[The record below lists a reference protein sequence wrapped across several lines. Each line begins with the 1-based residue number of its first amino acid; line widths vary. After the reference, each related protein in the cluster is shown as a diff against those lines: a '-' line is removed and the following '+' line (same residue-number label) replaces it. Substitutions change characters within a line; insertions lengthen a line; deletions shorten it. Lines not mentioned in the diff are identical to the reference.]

1 MRLFLFAFILALAA
15 SLSHGRNPASIRKDA
30 FAVGI
35 SKSDSVAE
43 YSFISEI
50 TAKMKFPKFRIVT
63 FENASAGQK
72 LLLDGK
78 IDAII
83 SKVDY
88 FPYLDNKFLIS
99 EPYGKAEM
107 AVAALAKNDEI
118 LTLANL
124 DEKKMV
130 FIPRDVSTEQ
140 IQSIWKNSKPNAVQ
154 NLGDALSLL
163 KRRDVD
169 VVIASRQSLDAQKD
183 SSLRIFPN
191 KLLENSIV
199 ALFAPDSKDLQKEFN
214 KALKIETTA
223 LRHTGE
229 LYGRAS
235 LRALQGVEIF
245 VHSAGDSAIKK
256 MEQEIN
262 NKIKQRVE
270 NAKVPITAY
279 GSGKGGALKLLLT
292 GFKKKEGDYFI
303 YASLQLHQRA
313 YLAVSHEYMDCQ
325 TWDRWRMGVF
335 KEKEI
340 YSEIEDMAR
349 EFANDFL
356 SANGF

>member
-1 MRLFLFAFILALAA
+1 MRLFLFTFTLALAF
-15 SLSHGRNPASIRKDA
+15 SLSHGRNLASIRKDA
-30 FAVGI
+30 FVVGV
-35 SKSDSVAE
+35 SKSDSATE
-43 YSFISEI
+43 YNFISEI
-50 TAKMKFPKFRIVT
+50 AAKMKFSKFRIIT

-72 LLLDGK
+72 LLLEGK

-83 SKVDY
+83 SK
-88 FPYLDNKFLIS
+88 
-99 EPYGKAEM
+99 GKAEM

-154 NLGDALSLL
+154 NLGDALNLL
-163 KRRDVD
+163 KRGEVD

-191 KLLENSIV
+191 RLLESNPV
-199 ALFAPDSKDLQKEFN
+199 VLFSKDLQEEFN
-214 KALKIETTA
+214 KS
-223 LRHTGE
+223 E

-256 MEQEIN
+256 MEQEIS
-262 NKIKQRVE
+262 NKIKQRME

-279 GSGKGGALKLLLT
+279 GNGNGGALKLLLT

-325 TWDRWRMGVF
+325 TWDRWKMGVF

>member
-1 MRLFLFAFILALAA
+1 MRLFLFTFCLTLAF
-15 SLSHGRNPASIRKDA
+15 SLSHGRNLASIRKDV
-30 FAVGI
+30 FAVGV
-35 SKSDSVAE
+35 SKGDSATE
-43 YSFISEI
+43 YDFISEI
-50 TAKMKFPKFRIVT
+50 SAKMKISKFRIVT
-63 FENASAGQK
+63 FENANMGQK

-78 IDAII
+78 IDAMI
-83 SKVDY
+83 S
-88 FPYLDNKFLIS
+88 S
-99 EPYGKAEM
+99 GKKEM

-130 FIPRDVSTEQ
+130 FIPKDVSTEQ
-140 IQSIWKNSKPNAVQ
+140 ILSIWKNSKPNAVQ
-154 NLGDALSLL
+154 NLSEALNLL
-163 KRRDVD
+163 KNGEAD

-191 KLLENSIV
+191 KLLESNPVI
-199 ALFAPDSKDLQKEFN
+199 LFAPNSKDLQEEFN
-214 KALKIETTA
+214 TS
-223 LRHTGE
+223 E
-229 LYGRAS
+229 LYGQAS

-256 MEQEIN
+256 MEPEIS
-262 NKIKQRVE
+262 NKIKQRME

-313 YLAVSHEYMDCQ
+313 YLAISHEYMDSQ

-349 EFANDFL
+349 EFANDFI

>member
-1 MRLFLFAFILALAA
+1 MRIFLFAFTLALAA

-30 FAVGI
+30 FVVGV
-35 SKSDSVAE
+35 SKSDSAAE
-43 YSFISEI
+43 YNFISEI
-50 TAKMKFPKFRIVT
+50 AAKMKFSKFRIVT

-83 SKVDY
+83 S
-88 FPYLDNKFLIS
+88 N
-99 EPYGKAEM
+99 GKAEM
-107 AVAALAKNDEI
+107 AVAALATNDEI

-154 NLGDALSLL
+154 NLGDALNLL
-163 KRRDVD
+163 KRGEVD

-191 KLLENSIV
+191 KLLESNPV
-199 ALFAPDSKDLQKEFN
+199 VLFSKDLQEEFN
-214 KALKIETTA
+214 TS
-223 LRHTGE
+223 E

-256 MEQEIN
+256 MEQEIS
-262 NKIKQRVE
+262 NKIKQRME

-279 GSGKGGALKLLLT
+279 GSGRSGALKLLLT

-303 YASLQLHQRA
+303 YAALQLHQRA

-325 TWDRWRMGVF
+325 TWDRWKMGVF

>member
-1 MRLFLFAFILALAA
+1 MRFFIFSFVIALTV
-15 SLSHGRNPASIRKDA
+15 SISHGRNLASIRKEA
-30 FAVGI
+30 FAVGV
-35 SKSDSVAE
+35 SKSDSAAE
-43 YSFISEI
+43 YDFISEI
-50 TAKMKFPKFRIVT
+50 TSKMKFSRFRIVV

-72 LLLDGK
+72 LLLENK

-83 SKVDY
+83 SKVNY

-99 EPYGKAEM
+99 EPYGKTEM

-118 LTLANL
+118 LTLADL
-124 DEKKMV
+124 YEKKII
-130 FIPRDVSTEQ
+130 FIPKDVSNEQ
-140 IQSIWKNSKPNAVQ
+140 ILSIWKNSKPNAVQ
-154 NLGDALSLL
+154 NLDEAFNLL
-163 KRRDVD
+163 KKKEAD

-191 KLLENSIV
+191 KLLENNIV

-214 KALKIETTA
+214 KALKIETTT
-223 LRHTGE
+223 RMHTGE
-229 LYGRAS
+229 FYGQAS

-256 MEQEIN
+256 MEQEIS
-262 NKIKQRVE
+262 NKIKQRME

-279 GSGKGGALKLLLT
+279 GSGKSGALKFLLT
-292 GFKKKEGDYFI
+292 GFRKKEGDYFI

-313 YLAVSHEYMDCQ
+313 YLAVNHEYMDCQ

-335 KEKEI
+335 KESEI

-349 EFANDFL
+349 EFANDFI

>member
-1 MRLFLFAFILALAA
+1 MRLFLFAFTLALTF
-15 SLSHGRNPASIRKDA
+15 SLSHGRNLASIRKDG
-30 FAVGI
+30 FAVGV
-35 SKSDSVAE
+35 SKSDSATE
-43 YSFISEI
+43 YNFISEI
-50 TAKMKFPKFRIVT
+50 TAKMRFSKFRIVT

-72 LLLDGK
+72 LLLEEK
-78 IDAII
+78 IDA
-83 SKVDY
+83 
-88 FPYLDNKFLIS
+88 LILN
-99 EPYGKAEM
+99 GKKEM
-107 AVAALAKNDEI
+107 AVAALAKNNEI

-124 DEKKMV
+124 DEKRMV

-140 IQSIWKNSKPNAVQ
+140 ILSIWKNSKPSAVQ
-154 NLGDALSLL
+154 NLSEALNLL
-163 KRRDVD
+163 KKGEVD

-191 KLLENSIV
+191 KLLESNPV
-199 ALFAPDSKDLQKEFN
+199 VLFAQNLKDLQEEFN
-214 KALKIETTA
+214 
-223 LRHTGE
+223 TGN
-229 LYGRAS
+229 LYGKTS
-235 LRALQGVEIF
+235 LIALQGVEIF

-262 NKIKQRVE
+262 SRIKQRME
-270 NAKVPITAY
+270 NAKVPITVY
-279 GSGKGGALKLLLT
+279 GSGKSGTLKLLLT

-313 YLAVSHEYMDCQ
+313 YLAVSHEYMDSQ

-340 YSEIEDMAR
+340 FSEIEDMAR
-349 EFANDFL
+349 EFANDFI

>member
-1 MRLFLFAFILALAA
+1 MRLFPFAFTLALAF
-15 SLSHGRNPASIRKDA
+15 SISQGRNLASIRKDA

-35 SKSDSVAE
+35 SKSDSAAE
-43 YSFISEI
+43 YAFISEI
-50 TAKMKFPKFRIVT
+50 TAKMKFSKFRIIT

-83 SKVDY
+83 S
-88 FPYLDNKFLIS
+88 N
-99 EPYGKAEM
+99 GKKEM
-107 AVAALAKNDEI
+107 AVAALATNDNI
-118 LTLANL
+118 LTLADL
-124 DEKKMV
+124 DDKKMV
-130 FIPRDVSTEQ
+130 FIPKDVSSEQ
-140 IQSIWKNSKPNAVQ
+140 ILSIWKNSKPNAVQ
-154 NLGDALSLL
+154 SLDEALNFL
-163 KRRDVD
+163 KKGEAD

-191 KLLENSIV
+191 KLLESNPV
-199 ALFAPDSKDLQKEFN
+199 VLFAPNSKDLQEEFN
-214 KALKIETTA
+214 TS
-223 LRHTGE
+223 E
-229 LYGRAS
+229 LYGQAS

-245 VHSAGDSAIKK
+245 VHSTGDSAIKK
-256 MEQEIN
+256 METEIS
-262 NKIKQRVE
+262 NKIKQRME

-279 GSGKGGALKLLLT
+279 GNGKSGALKLLLT

-325 TWDRWRMGVF
+325 TWDRWRIGVF

-340 YSEIEDMAR
+340 YLEIEDMAR
-349 EFANDFL
+349 EFANDFI
-356 SANGF
+356 SANDF

>member
-1 MRLFLFAFILALAA
+1 MRFFVFAFAIALAF
-15 SLSHGRNPASIRKDA
+15 SLSQGRNLASIRKDG
-30 FAVGI
+30 FTVGVT
-35 SKSDSVAE
+35 KNDSAAA
-43 YSFISEI
+43 YDFISEI
-50 TAKMKFPKFRIVT
+50 SAKMKVSKFRIVT
-63 FENASAGQK
+63 FENANAGQK

-78 IDAII
+78 IDAVI
-83 SKVDY
+83 
-88 FPYLDNKFLIS
+88 LN
-99 EPYGKAEM
+99 GKKEM

-130 FIPRDVSTEQ
+130 FIPKDVSTEQ
-140 IQSIWKNSKPNAVQ
+140 ILSIWKNSKPNAIQ
-154 NLGDALSLL
+154 NLSDALNLL
-163 KRRDVD
+163 KNGEAD

-191 KLLENSIV
+191 KLLESTPV
-199 ALFAPDSKDLQKEFN
+199 VLFAPNSKDLQEEFN
-214 KALKIETTA
+214 TS
-223 LRHTGE
+223 E

-256 MEQEIN
+256 MEPEIS
-262 NKIKQRVE
+262 NKIKQRLE

-279 GSGKGGALKLLLT
+279 GKGNGGALKLLLT

-303 YASLQLHQRA
+303 YAALQLHQRA
-313 YLAVSHEYMDCQ
+313 YLAVSHEYMDAQ
-325 TWDRWRMGVF
+325 TWDRWKMGIF

-340 YSEIEDMAR
+340 YLELEDMAR
-349 EFANDFL
+349 EFANDFI

>member
-1 MRLFLFAFILALAA
+1 MRLFFFVFTFALTA

-35 SKSDSVAE
+35 SKSDSASE
-43 YSFISEI
+43 YNFISEI

-83 SKVDY
+83 SK
-88 FPYLDNKFLIS
+88 
-99 EPYGKAEM
+99 GKAEM
-107 AVAALAKNDEI
+107 AVAALATNDEI

-130 FIPRDVSTEQ
+130 FIPRDVSIEQ

-154 NLGDALSLL
+154 NLGDALNLL
-163 KRRDVD
+163 KRGEVD

-191 KLLENSIV
+191 RLLESNPV
-199 ALFAPDSKDLQKEFN
+199 VLFSKDLQEEFN
-214 KALKIETTA
+214 KS
-223 LRHTGE
+223 E

>member
-1 MRLFLFAFILALAA
+1 MRLFLFAFTLALAF
-15 SLSHGRNPASIRKDA
+15 SLSHGRNLASIRKDA
-30 FAVGI
+30 FVVGV
-35 SKSDSVAE
+35 SKSDSAAG
-43 YSFISEI
+43 YDFISEI
-50 TAKMKFPKFRIVT
+50 SAKMKFSKFRIVT

-83 SKVDY
+83 LK
-88 FPYLDNKFLIS
+88 
-99 EPYGKAEM
+99 GKKEM
-107 AVAALAKNDEI
+107 AVAALTKNDEI

-140 IQSIWKNSKPNAVQ
+140 ILSIWKNSKPNAVQ
-154 NLGDALSLL
+154 NLSEALNLL
-163 KRRDVD
+163 KKGEAD

-191 KLLENSIV
+191 KLLESNPVI
-199 ALFAPDSKDLQKEFN
+199 LFAPNSKDLQEEFN
-214 KALKIETTA
+214 TS
-223 LRHTGE
+223 E
-229 LYGRAS
+229 LYGQAS
-235 LRALQGVEIF
+235 LIALQGVEIF
-245 VHSAGDSAIKK
+245 VHSAGDSSIKK

-262 NKIKQRVE
+262 NRIKQRME

-279 GSGKGGALKLLLT
+279 GSGKSGALKLLLT

-313 YLAVSHEYMDCQ
+313 YLAISHEYMDCQ

-340 YSEIEDMAR
+340 YSEVEDMAR
-349 EFANDFL
+349 EFANDFI

>member
-1 MRLFLFAFILALAA
+1 MRLFLFTFTLALTF

-30 FAVGI
+30 FVVGV
-35 SKSDSVAE
+35 SKNDSAAE
-43 YSFISEI
+43 YNFISEI
-50 TAKMKFPKFRIVT
+50 TVKMKFPKFRIVT
-63 FENASAGQK
+63 FENTNAGQK

-78 IDAII
+78 IDVII
-83 SKVDY
+83 
-88 FPYLDNKFLIS
+88 LN
-99 EPYGKAEM
+99 GKKEM
-107 AVAALAKNDEI
+107 AVAALVKNDEI

-124 DEKKMV
+124 DEKKIV
-130 FIPRDVSTEQ
+130 FIPKDVSNEQ
-140 IQSIWKNSKPNAVQ
+140 ILSIWKNSKPNAVQ
-154 NLGDALSLL
+154 NLSEALNLL
-163 KRRDVD
+163 KKGEADVI
-169 VVIASRQSLDAQKD
+169 IASRQSLDAQKD
-183 SSLRIFPN
+183 SSLKIFPN
-191 KLLENSIV
+191 KLLESNPV
-199 ALFAPDSKDLQKEFN
+199 VLFAPNFKDLQEEFN
-214 KALKIETTA
+214 TS
-223 LRHTGE
+223 E
-229 LYGRAS
+229 LYGQAS

-256 MEQEIN
+256 MEPEIS

-270 NAKVPITAY
+270 NAKVPIIDY
-279 GSGKGGALKLLLT
+279 GSGKSGALKLLLT

-325 TWDRWRMGVF
+325 TWDRWRMGIF

-349 EFANDFL
+349 EFANDFI

>member
-1 MRLFLFAFILALAA
+1 MRFLVFTFAFALAT
-15 SLSHGRNPASIRKDA
+15 SLSHGRNLASIRKDA
-30 FAVGI
+30 FIVGVG
-35 SKSDSVAE
+35 KSDSAAE
-43 YSFISEI
+43 YNFISEI

-83 SKVDY
+83 LK
-88 FPYLDNKFLIS
+88 
-99 EPYGKAEM
+99 GKKEM

-124 DEKKMV
+124 DEKKML

-140 IQSIWKNSKPNAVQ
+140 ILSIWKNSKPNAVQ
-154 NLGDALSLL
+154 NLSEALNLL
-163 KRRDVD
+163 KKGEAD

-191 KLLENSIV
+191 KLLESNPV
-199 ALFAPDSKDLQKEFN
+199 VLFAPNFKDLQEEIN
-214 KALKIETTA
+214 TS
-223 LRHTGE
+223 E
-229 LYGRAS
+229 LYGQAS

-256 MEQEIN
+256 MEQEISH
-262 NKIKQRVE
+262 KIKQRME

-313 YLAVSHEYMDCQ
+313 YLAVSHEYMDSQ

-340 YSEIEDMAR
+340 YLEIEDMAR
-349 EFANDFL
+349 EFANDFI

>member
-1 MRLFLFAFILALAA
+1 MRLFLFIFTFVLAI
-15 SLSHGRNPASIRKDA
+15 SLSYGRNLASIRKDA
-30 FAVGI
+30 FVVGV
-35 SKSDSVAE
+35 SKSDSAAE
-43 YSFISEI
+43 YGFISEI

-63 FENASAGQK
+63 FENASVGQK
-72 LLLDGK
+72 LLSDGK

-83 SKVDY
+83 LK
-88 FPYLDNKFLIS
+88 
-99 EPYGKAEM
+99 GKKEM

-124 DEKKMV
+124 DDKKMV
-130 FIPRDVSTEQ
+130 FIPKDVSNEQ
-140 IQSIWKNSKPNAVQ
+140 ILSIWKNSKPNAIQ
-154 NLGDALSLL
+154 NLGDALNLL
-163 KRRDVD
+163 KKGEAD

-191 KLLENSIV
+191 KLLESTPV
-199 ALFAPDSKDLQKEFN
+199 VLFAPNSKDLQEEFN
-214 KALKIETTA
+214 TSEI
-223 LRHTGE
+223 
-229 LYGRAS
+229 YGRTS
-235 LRALQGVEIF
+235 LIALQGVEIF

-256 MEQEIN
+256 MEQEISD
-262 NKIKQRVE
+262 KIKQRME
-270 NAKVPITAY
+270 NSKVPITAY
-279 GSGKGGALKLLLT
+279 GSGRSGALKLLLT

-313 YLAVSHEYMDCQ
+313 YLAVSHEYMDAQ
-325 TWDRWRMGVF
+325 TWDRWRMGIF

>member
-1 MRLFLFAFILALAA
+1 MRFLILAFTISLTV
-15 SLSHGRNPASIRKDA
+15 SLSHGRNLASIRKDA
-30 FAVGI
+30 FVVGV
-35 SKSDSVAE
+35 SKSDSATE
-43 YSFISEI
+43 YNFISEI
-50 TAKMKFPKFRIVT
+50 TAKMNFSKFRIVT
-63 FENASAGQK
+63 FENANAGQK

-83 SKVDY
+83 SKGNY
-88 FPYLDNKFLIS
+88 FPYLDKKFLIS
-99 EPYGKAEM
+99 GHYGQTEI
-107 AVAALAKNDEI
+107 AVATLAKNYDI

-130 FIPRDVSTEQ
+130 FIPKDVSNEQ
-140 IQSIWKNSKPNAVQ
+140 ILSIWRNSKPNAVQ
-154 NLGDALSLL
+154 SLGEALNLL
-163 KRRDVD
+163 KKREVD

-183 SSLRIFPN
+183 SLLRIFPN
-191 KLLENSIV
+191 KLLENNII
-199 ALFAPDSKDLQKEFN
+199 ALFTPDSKDLHNEFN
-214 KALKIETTA
+214 KALKIETNT
-223 LRHTGE
+223 HTHTDKF
-229 LYGRAS
+229 YGRTS
-235 LRALQGVEIF
+235 LIALQGVEIF

-256 MEQEIN
+256 MEREIRN
-262 NKIKQRVE
+262 RIKQRIE
-270 NAKVPITAY
+270 NANVPITDY
-279 GSGKGGALKLLLT
+279 GNGNNGALKFLLT

-313 YLAVSHEYMDCQ
+313 YLAISHEYIDSQ

-349 EFANDFL
+349 EFANDFI